1 MEHIEYIKRGNSM
14 AILTLVL
21 GLAGGICSLLG
32 IITALDLLPTFIK
45 AEEAIGPIAATTA
58 FFWGLAALLFLA
70 SITIS
75 IGRGGDSYD

>member
-1 MEHIEYIKRGNSM
+1 M

-32 IITALDLLPTFIK
+32 IVTALDLLPTFIK
-45 AEEAIGPIAATTA
+45 TEEAIGPIAATTA

-70 SITIS
+70 SIAVS
-75 IGRGGDSYD
+75 VGHSGDSYD